1 MPPRLLNNARSV
13 RWALVLGAAAMVGI
27 GLVLFFMLT
36 LATSNQALYEVN
48 YSRLL
53 TINAAVA
60 ALLGGIILWGGLRL
74 LSRVRRNKFGSR
86 LLLKLAGIFALVGF
100 APGLLIYFVSYQFV
114 SRSIESWFD
123 VRVEAALESGP
134 VSYTHL
140 TLPTKA

>member
-1 MPPRLLNNARSV
+1 MTEPREPRDPAQPPAAPAQQVSHGHMPPRLLNNARSV

-86 LLLKLAGIFALVGF
+86 LLLKLAGIC
-100 APGLLIYFVSYQFV
+100 LL
-114 SRSIESWFD
+114 
-123 VRVEAALESGP
+123 
-134 VSYTHL
+134 YTS
-140 TLPTKA
+140 PSPRDS

>member
-100 APGLLIYFVSYQFV
+100 APG
-114 SRSIESWFD
+114 
-123 VRVEAALESGP
+123 P